1 MDNVNFF
8 ELNFKLKDGRDAR
21 IVRTFDYYE
30 LWLPNP
36 NNQVTGYDCISGNY
50 DVIRNILMEG
60 KDEIF
65 EFDTVL
71 SLFERNKFYIGCMG
85 GLDYTYYNSNN
96 ELMVVNVSIR
106 DGEFQGTEV
115 RTVKDGMVGDST
127 HSFYSFEDTLS
138 HILNTYPKDSPMNIR
153 RYLNKV
159 LNELA

>member
-36 NNQVTGYDCISGNY
+36 KKETGFDCISGNY
-50 DVIRNILMEG
+50 DVVRNVLTEG

-71 SLFERNKFYIGCMG
+71 SLFEREKFYTGCMG

-96 ELMVVNVSIR
+96 ELMVVKMNIRGSVFIGANVEKIVNGVSVEI
-106 DGEFQGTEV
+106 T
-115 RTVKDGMVGDST
+115 K
-127 HSFYSFEDTLS
+127 SFYSLKDALR
-138 HILNTYPKDSPMNIR
+138 HIVNTYPEDAPMNIR